1 MGNVAVRQAL
11 QVGVVVGVAWLLAQD
26 DMHPSSVYL
35 DYVHTEPT
43 GHSAMPFINT
53 STILYYITLYAY
65 YCISYHTIII

>member
-26 DMHPSSVYL
+26 DIHPSSVYL

-43 GHSAMPFINT
+43 GHSTMPFTNT
-53 STILYYITLYAY
+53 STILYTISLYMHTIA
-65 YCISYHTIII
+65 YHTIL